1 MIKYFVIRNFRGTS
15 TSVKMLKGYVV
26 ICRNA
31 EGVHS
36 QRKVGDPCAKP
47 SL

>member
-26 ICRNA
+26 ICRNT
-31 EGVHS
+31 EWVHGYLLECW
-36 QRKVGDPCAKP
+36 RGT
-47 SL
+47 